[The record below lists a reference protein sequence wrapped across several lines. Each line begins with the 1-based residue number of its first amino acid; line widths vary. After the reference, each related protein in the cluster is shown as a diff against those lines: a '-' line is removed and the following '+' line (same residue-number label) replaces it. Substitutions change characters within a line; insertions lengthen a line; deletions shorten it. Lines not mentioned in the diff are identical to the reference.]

1 MAVTDADSLQ
11 LLKPNSIEQVSN
23 VIARLRQSM
32 MENKRGGILR
42 NFRAYLAERFPLAIT
57 SVHAL
62 ATAAFLVAIAS
73 TETNHL
79 LTLAVAGSFF
89 FFMLRMRVTDEF
101 KDSHHDDQHY
111 PNRPVQRGII
121 TRKQLVVIGVAAFA
135 AEISCALAA
144 GWLTENITATSFYA
158 LIIGFS
164 VLTRF
169 EFFVPEFLERHFN
182 LYFLSHQAIFIL
194 YPIWIFNLVKTEV
207 TWQSIFLALAF
218 ILFMANMEIMRK
230 YEIRI
235 NPAGEAVQDTYLTVW
250 KSWAFWI
257 MFSINALCAVL
268 LFAATQLPIYAL
280 SALLTSI
287 LMLYL
292 KKNTELT
299 RAVVALSFLFQT
311 GVCYL
316 L

>member
-1 MAVTDADSLQ
+1 
-11 LLKPNSIEQVSN
+11 
-23 VIARLRQSM
+23 

-42 NFRAYLAERFPLAIT
+42 NFRAYLAERFPLVIT

-101 KDSHHDDQHY
+101 KDSDHDDQHY

-121 TRKQLVVIGVAAFA
+121 TRKQLVVIGVVAFA

-144 GWLTENITATSFYA
+144 GWLTENITATFFYA

-207 TWQSIFLALAF
+207 TWQSIALAVAF

-235 NPAGEAVQDTYLTVW
+235 NPAGEEVQDTYLTVW

-257 MFSINALCAVL
+257 LFSINALCAAL
-268 LFAATQLPIYAL
+268 LFAAAQQPIYAIAGLL
-280 SALLTSI
+280 SSI

-299 RAVVALSFLFQT
+299 RAVVALSFLFQV